1 MSLVSWKG
9 TGCGMFG
16 NVYLGRCRTKCIHL
30 RVWSVSIFRARL
42 CYFVGN
48 AFTCSIR
55 CALAAIAVIVLRLF
69 VGAFVF
75 FEAPQFLACKILITD
90 LHCHELFQ
98 TCIVLFVVIVT
109 SG

>member
-1 MSLVSWKG
+1 MSLVRGRVPDVACLEMCISVVAVLSVSI
-9 TGCGMFG
+9 CEFG
-16 NVYLGRCRTKCIHL
+16 
-30 RVWSVSIFRARL
+30 SVSIFRARL

-69 VGAFVF
+69 VGAFAF
-75 FEAPQFLACKILITD
+75 FAAPQFLACKILITD

-98 TCIVLFVVIVT
+98 TCIFLFVVIVT